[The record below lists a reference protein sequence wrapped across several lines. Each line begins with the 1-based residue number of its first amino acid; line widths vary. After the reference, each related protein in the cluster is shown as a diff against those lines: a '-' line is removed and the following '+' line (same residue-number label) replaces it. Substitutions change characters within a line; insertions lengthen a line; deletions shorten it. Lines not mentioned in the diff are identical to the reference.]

1 MFKQL
6 TTRGHCFLQQRK
18 KKEHRTDISH
28 FHNKM
33 YNYPRITLMCGHL
46 VELSELLFL
55 VCKLNKINHLLSQ

>member
-1 MFKQL
+1 MFIFFHKMFKQL

-46 VELSELLFL
+46 VEL
-55 VCKLNKINHLLSQ
+55 